1 MKFLKIILLFTVIY
15 YCIFKNVVNGLEYI
29 QAMYD
34 NKDCKNTPISIQ
46 SSSQCAKGIYVVP
59 QSSKRVSISYGIK
72 STSDCSSKTP
82 SAYDQDVN
90 YCLTSALAQ
99 MFLNENA
106 NVSGINGYCS
116 ELVQFADN
124 DCENILL
131 NSYLNGA
138 CVGPQSNGY
147 FNRYLCNG
155 NVVKRYNCPSDCRKA
170 SGVSS
175 CVFDKELKSI
185 SSCPN
190 IKSKNI
196 QDLIKID
203 GKVDTSSTSSSS
215 SSSSSG
221 GSDTGNSGASGSATG
236 GTGATG
242 AASGNGV
249 ATSNAGNSGGAS
261 TTGNNN
267 NAQKIYVSF
276 FFLVCLSLL
285 ILILF

>member
-1 MKFLKIILLFTVIY
+1 MKILKIILLFTVIN

-59 QSSKRVSISYGIK
+59 QSSKRVTISYGIK
-72 STSDCSSKTP
+72 SPSDCSSKTP

-90 YCLTSALAQ
+90 YCLTGSLAQ

-116 ELVQFADN
+116 ELVQFADD

-170 SGVSS
+170 SGVSG

-215 SSSSSG
+215 GATG
-221 GSDTGNSGASGSATG
+221 GGGTGNNGTSATG
-236 GTGATG
+236 GSGATG
-242 AASGNGV
+242 AASGNGG

-261 TTGNNN
+261 TTGKS

-276 FFLVCLSLL
+276 FLLISLSLL

>member
-1 MKFLKIILLFTVIY
+1 
-15 YCIFKNVVNGLEYI
+15 
-29 QAMYD
+29 MYD

-59 QSSKRVSISYGIK
+59 QSSQRVTISYGIK
-72 STSDCSSKTP
+72 SVSDCSPKTP

-90 YCLTSALAQ
+90 YCLTGALAQ
-99 MFLNENA
+99 MFLNQNS

-116 ELVQFADN
+116 ELVQFADD

-138 CVGPQSNGY
+138 CVGPQSNGF

-155 NVVKRYNCPSDCRKA
+155 NVVKRYNCSSDCRKA
-170 SGVSS
+170 SGIGG

-196 QDLIKID
+196 QDLIKIN
-203 GKVDTSSTSSSS
+203 GKVDTSSTS
-215 SSSSSG
+215 G
-221 GSDTGNSGASGSATG
+221 GGDSTGASSNSTSGS
-236 GTGATG
+236 GATG
-242 AASGNGV
+242 SASGNGNGGD
-249 ATSNAGNSGGAS
+249 TSNAGNTGGAS
-261 TTGNNN
+261 TTGNNS
-267 NAQKIYVSF
+267 AKKIYVSF
-276 FFLVCLSLL
+276 FFLISLSLL
-285 ILILF
+285 MVILF

>member
-1 MKFLKIILLFTVIY
+1 
-15 YCIFKNVVNGLEYI
+15 
-29 QAMYD
+29 MYD

-59 QSSKRVSISYGIK
+59 QSSQRVTISYGIK
-72 STSDCSSKTP
+72 SASDCSPKTP
-82 SAYDQDVN
+82 AAYDQDVN
-90 YCLTSALAQ
+90 YCLTGALAQ
-99 MFLNENA
+99 MFLNENS

-116 ELVQFADN
+116 ELVQFAND

-138 CVGPQSNGY
+138 CVGPQSNGF

-155 NVVKRYNCPSDCRKA
+155 NVVKRYNCSSDCRKA
-170 SGVSS
+170 SGIGG

-196 QDLIKID
+196 QDLIKIN
-203 GKVDTSSTSSSS
+203 GKVDTSSTS
-215 SSSSSG
+215 G
-221 GSDTGNSGASGSATG
+221 GGDLTGGASSNSTG
-236 GTGATG
+236 GIGATG
-242 AASGNGV
+242 SASGNGGD
-249 ATSNAGNSGGAS
+249 TSNAGNSGGAS
-261 TTGNNN
+261 TTGNSS
-267 NAQKIYVSF
+267 AKKIYVSF
-276 FFLVCLSLL
+276 FFLISLSLL